1 MKLTALPLAG
11 IALAV
16 EAGNHKNPGRFD
28 LVEQAIRKARHWG
41 ASAASMNGRKSQGKI
56 CNELDGVFDR
66 FHEAARKRYA
76 DLCIPLLGVVELCLR
91 FTRPYN
97 A

>member
-1 MKLTALPLAG
+1 MPWK
-11 IALAV
+11 
-16 EAGNHKNPGRFD
+16 
-28 LVEQAIRKARHWG
+28 QAITKIRV
-41 ASAASMNGRKSQGKI
+41 ASTGRKSQGKI